1 MVRTEVRETRNDL
14 IPYITKG
21 MRGFC
26 KKISV
31 KGFRTPTRSQGF
43 VQLVR

>member
-1 MVRTEVRETRNDL
+1 MVRMEVRENRNDL

-26 KKISV
+26 KEISE

-43 VQLVR
+43 VRLAK